1 MKYNSLLSISLAI
14 LFLISIFSVIIS
26 NDELLEANLNSISND
41 TIQYT
46 DNHTILEI
54 GPSSRKAIL
63 ELPGGHNVSHKLPLV
78 VALHGYTSSGLG
90 VSGFFDLIDSVHEN
104 GHLLLRPDGTIS
116 ATGQRFWNATDA
128 CCNIWGQEVDDVS
141 WLTSLI
147 NEAITYHGADPE
159 GIIIVGYSNG
169 GFMAH
174 RMACERGDM
183 LRSIISLAGAT
194 HYDFNDCP
202 NTGYPNVLQIHGTSD
217 SVIFYDGGTIL
228 GDNYPAASQT
238 VFSWANRS
246 GCDLTYTEINQL
258 DLISPRGVN
267 DTNEYEHLNCS
278 SGNRVSLWEIPNGSH
293 YPQVSSSSDDDFPS
307 TILDWG
313 LTGYFPDSD
322 ADGVRDNLDAFPNN
336 PLETSDS
343 DGDGV
348 GDNADQFPLNPNE
361 IIDSDGDGVGDNAD
375 QFPLNPNEIID
386 SDGDG
391 VGDNSDIFPEN
402 PYEQIDSD
410 GDGVGDN
417 SDIFPNDSTEWQ
429 DTDSDGIGDNSDV
442 FPNDSTE
449 WLDTD
454 RDGVG
459 DNADQFPLN
468 PNEIIDSDGDGV
480 GDNSDIFPENPYEQ
494 IDSDGDGIGDN
505 SDVFPH
511 DSNETLDS
519 DADGLGDNS
528 DIFPYNPYEQIDS
541 DGDGVGDNSDVFPY
555 NSNETLDSD
564 GDGVGDNSDVF
575 PYNSNETLDSDGD
588 GIGDNSD
595 IFPNDSTEWLD
606 TDADG
611 IGDNSD
617 VFPFDSS
624 EYLDFDNDGIGDNSD
639 IFPDDPNEY
648 VDSDGDGVGDNS
660 DAFPNDSS
668 EDSDTDGDGVGDNSD
683 FYPGDSTRSIEEK
696 SNPLNIIF
704 IMLFLSLILYI
715 TTNSPSNNN
724 LSNDLLFTEEE

>member
-1 MKYNSLLSISLAI
+1 MKYNSLLSISLVV

-26 NDELLEANLNSISND
+26 NDEPLEANLNSISND

-174 RMACERGDM
+174 RMACEKGDM

-217 SVIFYDGGTIL
+217 SVIFYDGGAIL

-293 YPQVSSSSDDDFPS
+293 YPQLSSSSDDDFPS

-348 GDNADQFPLNPNE
+348 GDNT
-361 IIDSDGDGVGDNAD
+361 D

-402 PYEQIDSD
+402 PHEQIDSD
-410 GDGVGDN
+410 GDGV
-417 SDIFPNDSTEWQ
+417 
-429 DTDSDGIGDNSDV
+429 
-442 FPNDSTE
+442 
-449 WLDTD
+449 
-454 RDGVG
+454 
-459 DNADQFPLN
+459 
-468 PNEIIDSDGDGV
+468 
-480 GDNSDIFPENPYEQ
+480 
-494 IDSDGDGIGDN
+494 GDN

-519 DADGLGDNS
+519 DADGSGDNS

-541 DGDGVGDNSDVFPY
+541 DADGVGDNSDVFPY
-555 NSNETLDSD
+555 NPNETLDSD
-564 GDGVGDNSDVF
+564 GDGVGDNLDIF

-639 IFPDDPNEY
+639 IFPDDPNEH

>member
-1 MKYNSLLSISLAI
+1 MKYNSLLSISLVI

-26 NDELLEANLNSISND
+26 NDEPLEANLNSISND

-63 ELPGGHNVSHKLPLV
+63 ELPGGHNISHKLPLV

-217 SVIFYDGGTIL
+217 SVIFYDGGAIL

-293 YPQVSSSSDDDFPS
+293 YPQLSSSSDDDFPS

-348 GDNADQFPLNPNE
+348 GDNT
-361 IIDSDGDGVGDNAD
+361 D

-402 PYEQIDSD
+402 PHEQIDSD

-449 WLDTD
+449 WIDTD

-480 GDNSDIFPENPYEQ
+480 GDNSDIFPENPHEQ
-494 IDSDGDGIGDN
+494 IDSDGDGVGDN

-519 DADGLGDNS
+519 DADGSGDNS

-541 DGDGVGDNSDVFPY
+541 DADGVGDNSDVFPY
-555 NSNETLDSD
+555 NPNETLDSD
-564 GDGVGDNSDVF
+564 GDGVGDNLDIF

-639 IFPDDPNEY
+639 IFPDDPNEH

>member
-1 MKYNSLLSISLAI
+1 MKYNSLLSISLVI

-26 NDELLEANLNSISND
+26 NDEPLEANLNSISND

-54 GPSSRKAIL
+54 GPTSRKAIL

-90 VSGFFDLIDSVHEN
+90 VSGFFDLIDSIHEN

-217 SVIFYDGGTIL
+217 SVIFYDGGAIL

-293 YPQVSSSSDDDFPS
+293 YPQLSSSSDDDFPS

-361 IIDSDGDGVGDNAD
+361 IIDSDGDGVGDN
-375 QFPLNPNEIID
+375 
-386 SDGDG
+386 
-391 VGDNSDIFPEN
+391 SDIFPE
-402 PYEQIDSD
+402 
-410 GDGVGDN
+410 
-417 SDIFPNDSTEWQ
+417 
-429 DTDSDGIGDNSDV
+429 
-442 FPNDSTE
+442 
-449 WLDTD
+449 
-454 RDGVG
+454 
-459 DNADQFPLN
+459 
-468 PNEIIDSDGDGV
+468 
-480 GDNSDIFPENPYEQ
+480 
-494 IDSDGDGIGDN
+494 
-505 SDVFPH
+505 
-511 DSNETLDS
+511 
-519 DADGLGDNS
+519 
-528 DIFPYNPYEQIDS
+528 NPYEQIDS

-564 GDGVGDNSDVF
+564 
-575 PYNSNETLDSDGD
+575 SDGK
-588 GIGDNSD
+588 GDNSD

-606 TDADG
+606 TDGDG

-639 IFPDDPNEY
+639 IFPDDPNEH

-715 TTNSPSNNN
+715 NTNSPSNNN
-724 LSNDLLFTEEE
+724 LSKDLLFTEEE

>member
-1 MKYNSLLSISLAI
+1 MKYNSLLSISLVI

-26 NDELLEANLNSISND
+26 NDEPLEANLNSISND

-217 SVIFYDGGTIL
+217 SVIFYDGGAIL

-293 YPQVSSSSDDDFPS
+293 YPQLSSSSDDDFPS

-361 IIDSDGDGVGDNAD
+361 IIDSDGDGVGDN
-375 QFPLNPNEIID
+375 
-386 SDGDG
+386 
-391 VGDNSDIFPEN
+391 SDIFPEN
-402 PYEQIDSD
+402 PHEQIDSD

-480 GDNSDIFPENPYEQ
+480 GDNSDIFPENPHEQ
-494 IDSDGDGIGDN
+494 IDSDGDGVGDN

-519 DADGLGDNS
+519 DADGSGDNS

-541 DGDGVGDNSDVFPY
+541 DADGVGDNSDVFPY
-555 NSNETLDSD
+555 NPNETLDSD
-564 GDGVGDNSDVF
+564 GDGVGDNLDIF

-639 IFPDDPNEY
+639 IFPDDPNEH

>member
-1 MKYNSLLSISLAI
+1 MKYNSLLSISLVI

-26 NDELLEANLNSISND
+26 NDEPLEANLNSISND

-63 ELPGGHNVSHKLPLV
+63 ELPGGHNISHKLPLV

-217 SVIFYDGGTIL
+217 SVIFYDGGAIL

-293 YPQVSSSSDDDFPS
+293 YPQLSSSSDDDFPS

-361 IIDSDGDGVGDNAD
+361 IIDSDGDGVGDN
-375 QFPLNPNEIID
+375 
-386 SDGDG
+386 
-391 VGDNSDIFPEN
+391 SDIFPEN
-402 PYEQIDSD
+402 PHEQIDSD

-480 GDNSDIFPENPYEQ
+480 GDNSDIFPENPHEQ
-494 IDSDGDGIGDN
+494 IDSDGDGVGDN

-519 DADGLGDNS
+519 DADGSGDNS

-541 DGDGVGDNSDVFPY
+541 DADGVGDNSDVFPY
-555 NSNETLDSD
+555 NPNETLDSD
-564 GDGVGDNSDVF
+564 GDGVGDNSDIF

-639 IFPDDPNEY
+639 IFPDDPNEH

>member
-26 NDELLEANLNSISND
+26 NDEPLEANLNSISND

-278 SGNRVSLWEIPNGSH
+278 SGNRVSLWKIPNGSH
-293 YPQVSSSSDDDFPS
+293 YPQLSSSSDDDFPS

-402 PYEQIDSD
+402 PHEQIDSD

-639 IFPDDPNEY
+639 IFPDDPNEH

>member
-1 MKYNSLLSISLAI
+1 MKYNSLLSISLVI

-26 NDELLEANLNSISND
+26 NDEPLEANLNSISND

-217 SVIFYDGGTIL
+217 SVIFYDGGAIL

-293 YPQVSSSSDDDFPS
+293 YPQLSSSSDDDFPS

-361 IIDSDGDGVGDNAD
+361 IIDSDGDGVGDN
-375 QFPLNPNEIID
+375 
-386 SDGDG
+386 
-391 VGDNSDIFPEN
+391 SDIFPEN
-402 PYEQIDSD
+402 PHEQIDSD

-480 GDNSDIFPENPYEQ
+480 GDNSDIFPENPHEQ

-505 SDVFPH
+505 SDVFPQ

-519 DADGLGDNS
+519 DADGSGDNS

-541 DGDGVGDNSDVFPY
+541 DADGVGDNSDVFPY
-555 NSNETLDSD
+555 NPNETLDSD
-564 GDGVGDNSDVF
+564 ADGVGDNSDVF

-639 IFPDDPNEY
+639 IFPDDPNEH

>member
-1 MKYNSLLSISLAI
+1 MRYNSLLSISLVI

-26 NDELLEANLNSISND
+26 NDEPLEANLNSISND

-217 SVIFYDGGTIL
+217 SVIFYNGGAIL

-293 YPQVSSSSDDDFPS
+293 YPQLSSSSDDDFPS

-361 IIDSDGDGVGDNAD
+361 IIDSDGDGVGDN
-375 QFPLNPNEIID
+375 
-386 SDGDG
+386 
-391 VGDNSDIFPEN
+391 SDIFPEN
-402 PYEQIDSD
+402 PSEQIDSD

-575 PYNSNETLDSDGD
+575 PYNSNETSDSDGD

-639 IFPDDPNEY
+639 IFPNDPNEH

>member
-1 MKYNSLLSISLAI
+1 MKYNSLLSISLVI

-26 NDELLEANLNSISND
+26 NDEPLEANLNSISND

-217 SVIFYDGGTIL
+217 SVIFYDGGAIL

-293 YPQVSSSSDDDFPS
+293 YPQLSSSSDDDFPS

-361 IIDSDGDGVGDNAD
+361 IIDSDGDGVGDN
-375 QFPLNPNEIID
+375 
-386 SDGDG
+386 
-391 VGDNSDIFPEN
+391 SDIFPEN
-402 PYEQIDSD
+402 PHEQIDSD
-410 GDGVGDN
+410 GDGV
-417 SDIFPNDSTEWQ
+417 
-429 DTDSDGIGDNSDV
+429 
-442 FPNDSTE
+442 
-449 WLDTD
+449 
-454 RDGVG
+454 
-459 DNADQFPLN
+459 
-468 PNEIIDSDGDGV
+468 
-480 GDNSDIFPENPYEQ
+480 
-494 IDSDGDGIGDN
+494 GDN

-519 DADGLGDNS
+519 DADGSGDNS

-541 DGDGVGDNSDVFPY
+541 DADGVGDNSDVFPY

-564 GDGVGDNSDVF
+564 GDGVGDNSDIF

>member
-1 MKYNSLLSISLAI
+1 MKHNSLLSISLVI

-26 NDELLEANLNSISND
+26 NDEPLEANLNSISND

-217 SVIFYDGGTIL
+217 SVIFYDGGAIL

-293 YPQVSSSSDDDFPS
+293 YPQLSSSSDDDFPS

-361 IIDSDGDGVGDNAD
+361 IIDSDGDGVGDN
-375 QFPLNPNEIID
+375 
-386 SDGDG
+386 
-391 VGDNSDIFPEN
+391 SDIFPEN
-402 PYEQIDSD
+402 PHEQIDSD

-480 GDNSDIFPENPYEQ
+480 GDNSDIFPENPHEQ
-494 IDSDGDGIGDN
+494 IDSDGDGVGDN

-519 DADGLGDNS
+519 DADGSGDNS

-564 GDGVGDNSDVF
+564 ADGVGDNSDIF

>member
-1 MKYNSLLSISLAI
+1 MKYNSLLSISLVI

-26 NDELLEANLNSISND
+26 NDEPLEANLNSISND

-217 SVIFYDGGTIL
+217 SVIFYDGGAIL

-293 YPQVSSSSDDDFPS
+293 YPQLSSSSDDDFPS

-361 IIDSDGDGVGDNAD
+361 IIDSDGDGVGDN
-375 QFPLNPNEIID
+375 
-386 SDGDG
+386 
-391 VGDNSDIFPEN
+391 SDIFPEN
-402 PYEQIDSD
+402 PHEQIDSD

-449 WLDTD
+449 WIDTD

-480 GDNSDIFPENPYEQ
+480 GDNSDIFPENPHEQ
-494 IDSDGDGIGDN
+494 IDSDGDGVGDN

-519 DADGLGDNS
+519 DADGSGDNS

-639 IFPDDPNEY
+639 IFPDDPNEH

-660 DAFPNDSS
+660 DAFPDDSS

>member
-1 MKYNSLLSISLAI
+1 MKYNSLLSISLVI

-26 NDELLEANLNSISND
+26 NDEPLEANLNSISND

-217 SVIFYDGGTIL
+217 SVIFYDGGAIL

-293 YPQVSSSSDDDFPS
+293 YPQLSSSSDDDFPS

-348 GDNADQFPLNPNE
+348 GDNT
-361 IIDSDGDGVGDNAD
+361 D

-402 PYEQIDSD
+402 PHEQIDSD

-417 SDIFPNDSTEWQ
+417 SD
-429 DTDSDGIGDNSDV
+429 V
-442 FPNDSTE
+442 FP
-449 WLDTD
+449 
-454 RDGVG
+454 
-459 DNADQFPLN
+459 Q
-468 PNEIIDSDGDGV
+468 
-480 GDNSDIFPENPYEQ
+480 
-494 IDSDGDGIGDN
+494 
-505 SDVFPH
+505 

-519 DADGLGDNS
+519 DADGSGDNS

-541 DGDGVGDNSDVFPY
+541 DADGVGDNSDVFPY
-555 NSNETLDSD
+555 NPNETLDSD
-564 GDGVGDNSDVF
+564 GDGVGDNLDIF

-639 IFPDDPNEY
+639 IFPDDPNEH

-704 IMLFLSLILYI
+704 ILLFLSLILYI

>member
-1 MKYNSLLSISLAI
+1 MKYNSLLSISLVI

-26 NDELLEANLNSISND
+26 NDEPLEANLNSISND

-217 SVIFYDGGTIL
+217 SVIFYDGGAIL

-293 YPQVSSSSDDDFPS
+293 YPQLSSSSDDDFPS

-361 IIDSDGDGVGDNAD
+361 IIDSDGDGVGDN
-375 QFPLNPNEIID
+375 
-386 SDGDG
+386 
-391 VGDNSDIFPEN
+391 SDIFPEN
-402 PYEQIDSD
+402 PHEQIDSD

-494 IDSDGDGIGDN
+494 IDSDGDGVGDN

-519 DADGLGDNS
+519 DADGSGDNS

-541 DGDGVGDNSDVFPY
+541 DADGVGDNSDVFPY
-555 NSNETLDSD
+555 NPNETLDSD

-639 IFPDDPNEY
+639 IFPDDPNEH

>member
-1 MKYNSLLSISLAI
+1 MKYNSLLSISLVI

-26 NDELLEANLNSISND
+26 NDEPLEANLNSISND

-217 SVIFYDGGTIL
+217 SVIFYDGGAIL

-293 YPQVSSSSDDDFPS
+293 YPQLSSSSDDDFPS

-348 GDNADQFPLNPNE
+348 GDNT
-361 IIDSDGDGVGDNAD
+361 D

-402 PYEQIDSD
+402 PHEQIDSD

-505 SDVFPH
+505 SDVFPQ

-519 DADGLGDNS
+519 DADGSGDNS

-541 DGDGVGDNSDVFPY
+541 DADGVGDNSDVFPY
-555 NSNETLDSD
+555 NPNETLDSD
-564 GDGVGDNSDVF
+564 ADGVGDNSDVF

-606 TDADG
+606 SDADG

-639 IFPDDPNEY
+639 IFPDDPNEH

-660 DAFPNDSS
+660 DAFPDDSS

>member
-1 MKYNSLLSISLAI
+1 MKYNSLLSISLVI

-26 NDELLEANLNSISND
+26 NDEPLEANLNSISND

-54 GPSSRKAIL
+54 GPTSRKAIL

-90 VSGFFDLIDSVHEN
+90 VSGFFDLIDSIHEN

-217 SVIFYDGGTIL
+217 SVIFYEGGAIL

-293 YPQVSSSSDDDFPS
+293 YPQLSSSSDDDFPS

-361 IIDSDGDGVGDNAD
+361 IIDSDGDGVGDN
-375 QFPLNPNEIID
+375 
-386 SDGDG
+386 
-391 VGDNSDIFPEN
+391 SDIFPE
-402 PYEQIDSD
+402 
-410 GDGVGDN
+410 
-417 SDIFPNDSTEWQ
+417 
-429 DTDSDGIGDNSDV
+429 
-442 FPNDSTE
+442 
-449 WLDTD
+449 
-454 RDGVG
+454 
-459 DNADQFPLN
+459 
-468 PNEIIDSDGDGV
+468 
-480 GDNSDIFPENPYEQ
+480 
-494 IDSDGDGIGDN
+494 
-505 SDVFPH
+505 
-511 DSNETLDS
+511 
-519 DADGLGDNS
+519 
-528 DIFPYNPYEQIDS
+528 NPYEQIDS

-595 IFPNDSTEWLD
+595 IFPNDSTESLD
-606 TDADG
+606 TDGDG

-624 EYLDFDNDGIGDNSD
+624 EYLDFDNDGVGDNSD
-639 IFPDDPNEY
+639 IFPDDPNEH

-660 DAFPNDSS
+660 DAFPYDSS

-683 FYPGDSTRSIEEK
+683 FYPGDSTRSVEEK

-704 IMLFLSLILYI
+704 IMLFISLILYF
-715 TTNSPSNNN
+715 TTNSSSKNT
-724 LSNDLLFTEEE
+724 LSKDLLFAEEE

>member
-1 MKYNSLLSISLAI
+1 MKYNSLLSISLVI

-26 NDELLEANLNSISND
+26 NDEPLEANLNSISND

-128 CCNIWGQEVDDVS
+128 CCNIWEQEVDDVS

-217 SVIFYDGGTIL
+217 SVIFYDGGAIL

-293 YPQVSSSSDDDFPS
+293 YPQLSSSSDDDFPS

-361 IIDSDGDGVGDNAD
+361 IIDSDGDGVGDN
-375 QFPLNPNEIID
+375 
-386 SDGDG
+386 
-391 VGDNSDIFPEN
+391 SDIFPEN
-402 PYEQIDSD
+402 PHEQIDSD

-505 SDVFPH
+505 SDVFPQ

-519 DADGLGDNS
+519 DADGSGDNS

-541 DGDGVGDNSDVFPY
+541 DADGVGDNSDVFPY
-555 NSNETLDSD
+555 NPNETLDSD
-564 GDGVGDNSDVF
+564 ADGVGDNSDVF

-639 IFPDDPNEY
+639 IFPDDPNEH

>member
-1 MKYNSLLSISLAI
+1 MKYNSLLSISLVI

-26 NDELLEANLNSISND
+26 NDEPLEANLNSISND

-217 SVIFYDGGTIL
+217 SVIFYDGGAIL

-293 YPQVSSSSDDDFPS
+293 YPQLSSSSDDDFPS

-361 IIDSDGDGVGDNAD
+361 IIDSDGDGVGDN
-375 QFPLNPNEIID
+375 
-386 SDGDG
+386 
-391 VGDNSDIFPEN
+391 SDIFPEN
-402 PYEQIDSD
+402 PHEQIDSD

-480 GDNSDIFPENPYEQ
+480 GDNSDIFPENPHEQ
-494 IDSDGDGIGDN
+494 IDSDGDGVGDN

-519 DADGLGDNS
+519 DADGSGDNS

-541 DGDGVGDNSDVFPY
+541 DADGVGDNSDVFPY
-555 NSNETLDSD
+555 NPNETLDSD
-564 GDGVGDNSDVF
+564 GDGVGDNLDIF

-639 IFPDDPNEY
+639 IFPDDPNEH

-660 DAFPNDSS
+660 DAFPDDSS

>member
-1 MKYNSLLSISLAI
+1 MKYNSLLSISLVI

-26 NDELLEANLNSISND
+26 NDEPLEANLNSISND

-54 GPSSRKAIL
+54 GPTSRKAIL

-90 VSGFFDLIDSVHEN
+90 VSGFFDLVDSIHEN

-217 SVIFYDGGTIL
+217 SVIFYEGGAIL

-293 YPQVSSSSDDDFPS
+293 YPQLSSSSDDDFPS

-361 IIDSDGDGVGDNAD
+361 IIDSDGDGVGDN
-375 QFPLNPNEIID
+375 
-386 SDGDG
+386 
-391 VGDNSDIFPEN
+391 SDIFPEN

-417 SDIFPNDSTEWQ
+417 SDI
-429 DTDSDGIGDNSDV
+429 
-442 FPNDSTE
+442 
-449 WLDTD
+449 
-454 RDGVG
+454 
-459 DNADQFPLN
+459 
-468 PNEIIDSDGDGV
+468 
-480 GDNSDIFPENPYEQ
+480 
-494 IDSDGDGIGDN
+494 
-505 SDVFPH
+505 FPH

-595 IFPNDSTEWLD
+595 IFPNDSTESLD
-606 TDADG
+606 TDGDG

-624 EYLDFDNDGIGDNSD
+624 EYLDFDNDGVGDNSD
-639 IFPDDPNEY
+639 IFPDDPNEH

-660 DAFPNDSS
+660 DAFPYDSS

-683 FYPGDSTRSIEEK
+683 FYPGDSTKSVEEK
-696 SNPLNIIF
+696 LNPLNIIF
-704 IMLFLSLILYI
+704 IMLFISLILYFS
-715 TTNSPSNNN
+715 TNSPSNNT
-724 LSNDLLFTEEE
+724 LSKDLLSAEEE

>member
-1 MKYNSLLSISLAI
+1 MKYNSLLSISLVI

-26 NDELLEANLNSISND
+26 NDEPLEANLNSISND

-63 ELPGGHNVSHKLPLV
+63 ELPGGHNISHKLPLV

-217 SVIFYDGGTIL
+217 SVIFYDGGAIL

-293 YPQVSSSSDDDFPS
+293 YPQLSSSSDDDFPS

-348 GDNADQFPLNPNE
+348 GDNT
-361 IIDSDGDGVGDNAD
+361 D

-402 PYEQIDSD
+402 PHEQIDSD
-410 GDGVGDN
+410 GDGV
-417 SDIFPNDSTEWQ
+417 
-429 DTDSDGIGDNSDV
+429 
-442 FPNDSTE
+442 
-449 WLDTD
+449 
-454 RDGVG
+454 
-459 DNADQFPLN
+459 
-468 PNEIIDSDGDGV
+468 
-480 GDNSDIFPENPYEQ
+480 
-494 IDSDGDGIGDN
+494 GDN

-519 DADGLGDNS
+519 DADGSGDNS

-541 DGDGVGDNSDVFPY
+541 DADGVGDNSDVFPY
-555 NSNETLDSD
+555 NPNETLDSD
-564 GDGVGDNSDVF
+564 GDGVGDNLDIF

-639 IFPDDPNEY
+639 IFPDDPNEH

>member
-1 MKYNSLLSISLAI
+1 MKYNSLLSISLVI

-26 NDELLEANLNSISND
+26 NDEPLEANLNSISND

-54 GPSSRKAIL
+54 GPTSRKAIL

-90 VSGFFDLIDSVHEN
+90 VSGFFDLIDSIHEN

-217 SVIFYDGGTIL
+217 SVIFYEGGAIL

-293 YPQVSSSSDDDFPS
+293 YPQLSSSSDDDFPS

-348 GDNADQFPLNPNE
+348 GDNT
-361 IIDSDGDGVGDNAD
+361 D

-402 PYEQIDSD
+402 PHEQIDSD
-410 GDGVGDN
+410 GDGV
-417 SDIFPNDSTEWQ
+417 
-429 DTDSDGIGDNSDV
+429 
-442 FPNDSTE
+442 
-449 WLDTD
+449 
-454 RDGVG
+454 
-459 DNADQFPLN
+459 
-468 PNEIIDSDGDGV
+468 
-480 GDNSDIFPENPYEQ
+480 
-494 IDSDGDGIGDN
+494 GDN

-519 DADGLGDNS
+519 DADGSGDNS

-541 DGDGVGDNSDVFPY
+541 DTDGVGDNSDVFPY
-555 NSNETLDSD
+555 NPNETLDSD
-564 GDGVGDNSDVF
+564 GDGVGDNLDIF

-606 TDADG
+606 SDADG

-639 IFPDDPNEY
+639 IFPDDPNEH

-704 IMLFLSLILYI
+704 ILLFLSLILYI

>member
-1 MKYNSLLSISLAI
+1 MKYNSLLSISLVI

-26 NDELLEANLNSISND
+26 NDEPLEANLNSISND

-217 SVIFYDGGTIL
+217 SVIFYDGGAIL

-293 YPQVSSSSDDDFPS
+293 YPQLSSSSDDDFPS

-361 IIDSDGDGVGDNAD
+361 IIDSDGDGVGDN
-375 QFPLNPNEIID
+375 
-386 SDGDG
+386 
-391 VGDNSDIFPEN
+391 SDIFPEN
-402 PYEQIDSD
+402 PSEQIDSD

-480 GDNSDIFPENPYEQ
+480 GDNSDIFPENPSEQ
-494 IDSDGDGIGDN
+494 IDSDGDGVGDN

-519 DADGLGDNS
+519 DADGSGDNS

-541 DGDGVGDNSDVFPY
+541 DADGVGDNSDVFPY
-555 NSNETLDSD
+555 NPNETLDSD
-564 GDGVGDNSDVF
+564 ADGVGDNSDVF

-606 TDADG
+606 SDADG

-639 IFPDDPNEY
+639 IFPDDPNEH

>member
-1 MKYNSLLSISLAI
+1 MKYNSLLSISLVI

-26 NDELLEANLNSISND
+26 NDEPLEANLNSISND

-63 ELPGGHNVSHKLPLV
+63 ELPGGHNISHKLPLV

-217 SVIFYDGGTIL
+217 SVIFYDGGAIL

-293 YPQVSSSSDDDFPS
+293 YPQLSSSSDDDFPS

-348 GDNADQFPLNPNE
+348 GDNT
-361 IIDSDGDGVGDNAD
+361 D

-402 PYEQIDSD
+402 PHEQIDSD

-505 SDVFPH
+505 SDVFPQ

-519 DADGLGDNS
+519 DADGSGDNS

-541 DGDGVGDNSDVFPY
+541 DADGVGDNSDVFPY
-555 NSNETLDSD
+555 NPNETLDSD
-564 GDGVGDNSDVF
+564 GDGVGDNSDIF

-639 IFPDDPNEY
+639 IFPDDPNEH

-724 LSNDLLFTEEE
+724 LSNDSLFTEEE

>member
-1 MKYNSLLSISLAI
+1 MKYNSLLSISLVI

-26 NDELLEANLNSISND
+26 NDEPLEANLNSISND

-63 ELPGGHNVSHKLPLV
+63 ELPGGHNISHKLPLV

-217 SVIFYDGGTIL
+217 SVIFYDGGAIL

-293 YPQVSSSSDDDFPS
+293 YPQLSSSSDDDFPS

-361 IIDSDGDGVGDNAD
+361 IIDSDGDGVGDN
-375 QFPLNPNEIID
+375 
-386 SDGDG
+386 
-391 VGDNSDIFPEN
+391 SDIFPEN
-402 PYEQIDSD
+402 PHEQIDSD

-480 GDNSDIFPENPYEQ
+480 GDNSDIFPENPHEQ
-494 IDSDGDGIGDN
+494 IDSDGDGVGDN

-519 DADGLGDNS
+519 DADGSGDNS

-541 DGDGVGDNSDVFPY
+541 DADGVGDNSDVFPY
-555 NSNETLDSD
+555 NPNETLDSD
-564 GDGVGDNSDVF
+564 GDGVGDNLDIF

-639 IFPDDPNEY
+639 IFPDDPNEH

-704 IMLFLSLILYI
+704 ILLFLSLILYI

>member
-1 MKYNSLLSISLAI
+1 MKYNSLLSISLVI

-26 NDELLEANLNSISND
+26 NDEPLEANLNSISND

-217 SVIFYDGGTIL
+217 SVIFYDGGAIL

-293 YPQVSSSSDDDFPS
+293 YPQLSSSSDDDFPS

-361 IIDSDGDGVGDNAD
+361 IIDSDGDGVGDN
-375 QFPLNPNEIID
+375 
-386 SDGDG
+386 
-391 VGDNSDIFPEN
+391 SDIFPEN
-402 PYEQIDSD
+402 PHEQIDSD

-480 GDNSDIFPENPYEQ
+480 GDNSDIFPENPHEQ
-494 IDSDGDGIGDN
+494 IDSDGDGVGDN

-519 DADGLGDNS
+519 DADGSGDNS

-555 NSNETLDSD
+555 NPNETLDSD
-564 GDGVGDNSDVF
+564 GDGVGDNSDIF

-639 IFPDDPNEY
+639 IFPDDPNEH

-660 DAFPNDSS
+660 DAFPDDSS

>member
-1 MKYNSLLSISLAI
+1 MKYNSLLSISLVI

-26 NDELLEANLNSISND
+26 NDEPLEANLNSISND

-174 RMACERGDM
+174 RMACERGYM

-217 SVIFYDGGTIL
+217 SVIFFDGGTIL

-293 YPQVSSSSDDDFPS
+293 YPQLSSSSDDDFPS

-361 IIDSDGDGVGDNAD
+361 IIDSDGDGVGDN
-375 QFPLNPNEIID
+375 
-386 SDGDG
+386 
-391 VGDNSDIFPEN
+391 SDIFPEN
-402 PYEQIDSD
+402 PHEQIDSD

-480 GDNSDIFPENPYEQ
+480 GDNSDIFPENPYER
-494 IDSDGDGIGDN
+494 IDSDGDGVGDN

-511 DSNETLDS
+511 DSNETLHS
-519 DADGLGDNS
+519 DADGSGDNS

-555 NSNETLDSD
+555 NSNETLDSA

-595 IFPNDSTEWLD
+595 IFPNDSTESLD
-606 TDADG
+606 TDGDG

-639 IFPDDPNEY
+639 IFPDDPNEH

-668 EDSDTDGDGVGDNSD
+668 ENSDTDGDGVGDNSD

-696 SNPLNIIF
+696 SNSLNIIF

-724 LSNDLLFTEEE
+724 LSNDLLFIEEE

>member
-1 MKYNSLLSISLAI
+1 MKYNSLLSISLVV

-26 NDELLEANLNSISND
+26 NDEPLEANLNSISND

-217 SVIFYDGGTIL
+217 SVIFYDGGAIL

-293 YPQVSSSSDDDFPS
+293 YPQLSSSSDDDFPS

-361 IIDSDGDGVGDNAD
+361 IIDSDGDGVGDN
-375 QFPLNPNEIID
+375 
-386 SDGDG
+386 
-391 VGDNSDIFPEN
+391 SDIFPEN
-402 PYEQIDSD
+402 PHEQIDSD

-480 GDNSDIFPENPYEQ
+480 GDNSDIFPENPHEQ
-494 IDSDGDGIGDN
+494 IDSDGDGVGDN

-519 DADGLGDNS
+519 DADGSGDNS

-541 DGDGVGDNSDVFPY
+541 DADGVGDNSDVFPY
-555 NSNETLDSD
+555 NPNETLDSD
-564 GDGVGDNSDVF
+564 DDGVGDNSDVF

-639 IFPDDPNEY
+639 IFPDDPNEH

-704 IMLFLSLILYI
+704 ILLFLSLILYI

>member
-1 MKYNSLLSISLAI
+1 MKYNSLLSISLVI

-26 NDELLEANLNSISND
+26 NDEPLEANLNSISND

-217 SVIFYDGGTIL
+217 SVIFYDGGAIL

-293 YPQVSSSSDDDFPS
+293 YPQLSSSSDDDFPS

-348 GDNADQFPLNPNE
+348 GDNT
-361 IIDSDGDGVGDNAD
+361 D

-402 PYEQIDSD
+402 PHEQIDSD

-480 GDNSDIFPENPYEQ
+480 GDNSDIFPENPHEQ
-494 IDSDGDGIGDN
+494 IDSDGDGVGDN

-519 DADGLGDNS
+519 DADGSGDNS

-541 DGDGVGDNSDVFPY
+541 DADGVGDNSDVFPY
-555 NSNETLDSD
+555 NPNETLDSD
-564 GDGVGDNSDVF
+564 ADGVGDNSDVF

-606 TDADG
+606 SDADG

-639 IFPDDPNEY
+639 IFPDDPNEH

-704 IMLFLSLILYI
+704 ILLFLSLILYI

>member
-1 MKYNSLLSISLAI
+1 MKYNSLLSISLVI

-26 NDELLEANLNSISND
+26 NDEPLEANLNSISND

-54 GPSSRKAIL
+54 GPTSRKAIL

-90 VSGFFDLIDSVHEN
+90 VSGFFDLIDSIHEN

-217 SVIFYDGGTIL
+217 SVIFYEGGAIL

-293 YPQVSSSSDDDFPS
+293 YPQLSSSSDDDFPS

-322 ADGVRDNLDAFPNN
+322 ADGVRDNLDTFPNN
-336 PLETSDS
+336 PLETS
-343 DGDGV
+343 
-348 GDNADQFPLNPNE
+348 
-361 IIDSDGDGVGDNAD
+361 DSDGDGVGDNAD

-429 DTDSDGIGDNSDV
+429 DTDSDGIGDNSDI

-494 IDSDGDGIGDN
+494 IDSDGDGVGDN
-505 SDVFPH
+505 SDIFPH

-595 IFPNDSTEWLD
+595 IFPNDSTESLD
-606 TDADG
+606 TDGDG

-624 EYLDFDNDGIGDNSD
+624 EYLDFDNDGVGDNSD
-639 IFPDDPNEY
+639 IFPDDPNEH

-660 DAFPNDSS
+660 DAFPYDSS

-683 FYPGDSTRSIEEK
+683 FYPGDSTRSVEEK

-704 IMLFLSLILYI
+704 IMLFISLILYFS
-715 TTNSPSNNN
+715 TNSPSNNT
-724 LSNDLLFTEEE
+724 LSKDLLFAEEE

>member
-1 MKYNSLLSISLAI
+1 MKYNSLLSISLVI

-26 NDELLEANLNSISND
+26 NDEPLEANLNSISND

-217 SVIFYDGGTIL
+217 SVIFYDGGAIL

-293 YPQVSSSSDDDFPS
+293 YPQLSSSSDDDFPS

-348 GDNADQFPLNPNE
+348 GDNT
-361 IIDSDGDGVGDNAD
+361 D

-402 PYEQIDSD
+402 PHEQIDSD

-417 SDIFPNDSTEWQ
+417 SD
-429 DTDSDGIGDNSDV
+429 V
-442 FPNDSTE
+442 FP
-449 WLDTD
+449 
-454 RDGVG
+454 
-459 DNADQFPLN
+459 Q
-468 PNEIIDSDGDGV
+468 
-480 GDNSDIFPENPYEQ
+480 
-494 IDSDGDGIGDN
+494 
-505 SDVFPH
+505 

-519 DADGLGDNS
+519 DADGSGDNS

-541 DGDGVGDNSDVFPY
+541 DADGVGDNSDVFPY
-555 NSNETLDSD
+555 NPNETLDSD
-564 GDGVGDNSDVF
+564 ADGVGDNSDVF

>member
-1 MKYNSLLSISLAI
+1 MKYNSLLSISLVI

-26 NDELLEANLNSISND
+26 NDDPLEANLNSISND
-41 TIQYT
+41 TFQYT

-63 ELPGGHNVSHKLPLV
+63 ELPGGHNVSNKLPLV

-159 GIIIVGYSNG
+159 GIILVGYSNG

-217 SVIFYDGGTIL
+217 SVIFYDGGAIL

-246 GCDLTYTEINQL
+246 GCNLTYTQINQL

-293 YPQVSSSSDDDFPS
+293 YPQLSSSSNDDFPS

-343 DGDGV
+343 DGDGI
-348 GDNADQFPLNPNE
+348 GDNSDVFPY
-361 IIDSDGDGVGDNAD
+361 DSTEWLDADGDGIGDNSD
-375 QFPLNPNEIID
+375 DFPYDSTEWLDTDID
-386 SDGDG
+386 GI
-391 VGDNSDIFPEN
+391 GDNSDIFP
-402 PYEQIDSD
+402 Y
-410 GDGVGDN
+410 
-417 SDIFPNDSTEWQ
+417 DSTEWQ

-442 FPNDSTE
+442 FPNVSTE

-468 PNEIIDSDGDGV
+468 PNEIIDSDGDGI

-494 IDSDGDGIGDN
+494 IDSDGDGVGDN
-505 SDVFPH
+505 SDIFPH

-588 GIGDNSD
+588 GKGDNSD

-606 TDADG
+606 TDGDG

-639 IFPDDPNEY
+639 IFPDDPNEH
-648 VDSDGDGVGDNS
+648 VDSDGDGVGDKS

-696 SNPLNIIF
+696 PNPLNIIF

-724 LSNDLLFTEEE
+724 LSNDLFFTEEE

>member
-1 MKYNSLLSISLAI
+1 MKYNSLLSISLVI

-26 NDELLEANLNSISND
+26 NDEPLEANLNSISND

-217 SVIFYDGGTIL
+217 SVIFYDGGAIL

-293 YPQVSSSSDDDFPS
+293 YPQLSSSSDDDFPS

-361 IIDSDGDGVGDNAD
+361 IIDSDGDGVGDN
-375 QFPLNPNEIID
+375 
-386 SDGDG
+386 
-391 VGDNSDIFPEN
+391 SDIFPEN
-402 PYEQIDSD
+402 PHEQIDSD

-480 GDNSDIFPENPYEQ
+480 GDNSDIFPENPHEQ
-494 IDSDGDGIGDN
+494 IDSDGDGVGDN

-519 DADGLGDNS
+519 DADGSGDNS

-624 EYLDFDNDGIGDNSD
+624 EYLDFDNDGVGDNSD
-639 IFPDDPNEY
+639 IFPDDPNEH

>member
-1 MKYNSLLSISLAI
+1 MKYNSLLSISLVI

-26 NDELLEANLNSISND
+26 NDEPLEANLNSISND

-54 GPSSRKAIL
+54 GPTSRKAIL

-90 VSGFFDLIDSVHEN
+90 VSGFFDLIDSIHEN

-217 SVIFYDGGTIL
+217 SVIFYEGGAIL

-293 YPQVSSSSDDDFPS
+293 YPQLSSSSDDDFPS

-336 PLETSDS
+336 PLETS
-343 DGDGV
+343 
-348 GDNADQFPLNPNE
+348 
-361 IIDSDGDGVGDNAD
+361 DSDGDGVGDNAD

-429 DTDSDGIGDNSDV
+429 DTDSDGIGDNSDI

-494 IDSDGDGIGDN
+494 IDSDGDGVGDN

-511 DSNETLDS
+511 DSNEILDS

-595 IFPNDSTEWLD
+595 IFPNDSTESLD
-606 TDADG
+606 TDGDG

-624 EYLDFDNDGIGDNSD
+624 EYLDFDNDGVGDNSD
-639 IFPDDPNEY
+639 IFPDDPNEH

-660 DAFPNDSS
+660 DAFPYDSS

-683 FYPGDSTRSIEEK
+683 FYPGDSTRSVEEK

-704 IMLFLSLILYI
+704 IMLFISLILYFS
-715 TTNSPSNNN
+715 TNSPSNNT
-724 LSNDLLFTEEE
+724 LSKDLLSAEEE

>member
-1 MKYNSLLSISLAI
+1 MKYNSLLSISLVI

-26 NDELLEANLNSISND
+26 NDEPLEANLNSISND

-54 GPSSRKAIL
+54 GPTSRKAIL

-90 VSGFFDLIDSVHEN
+90 VSGFFDLIDSIHEN

-217 SVIFYDGGTIL
+217 SVIFYDGGAIL

-293 YPQVSSSSDDDFPS
+293 YPQLSSSSDDDFPS

-361 IIDSDGDGVGDNAD
+361 IIDSDGDGVGDN
-375 QFPLNPNEIID
+375 
-386 SDGDG
+386 SDL
-391 VGDNSDIFPEN
+391 FPEN

-417 SDIFPNDSTEWQ
+417 SD
-429 DTDSDGIGDNSDV
+429 
-442 FPNDSTE
+442 
-449 WLDTD
+449 
-454 RDGVG
+454 
-459 DNADQFPLN
+459 
-468 PNEIIDSDGDGV
+468 
-480 GDNSDIFPENPYEQ
+480 
-494 IDSDGDGIGDN
+494 
-505 SDVFPH
+505 VFPH
-511 DSNETLDS
+511 DSNEILDS

-564 GDGVGDNSDVF
+564 GDGKGDNF
-575 PYNSNETLDSDGD
+575 
-588 GIGDNSD
+588 D

-606 TDADG
+606 TDGDG

-617 VFPFDSS
+617 VFPLDSS

-639 IFPDDPNEY
+639 IFPDDPNEH
-648 VDSDGDGVGDNS
+648 VDSDGDGIGDNS
-660 DAFPNDSS
+660 DVFPNDSS

-704 IMLFLSLILYI
+704 LMLFLSLILYI

>member
-1 MKYNSLLSISLAI
+1 MKYNSLLSISLVI

-26 NDELLEANLNSISND
+26 NDEPLEANLNSISND

-63 ELPGGHNVSHKLPLV
+63 ELPGGHNISHKLPLV

-90 VSGFFDLIDSVHEN
+90 VSGFFDLIDSIHEN

-267 DTNEYEHLNCS
+267 DTNEYEHLNCG

-293 YPQVSSSSDDDFPS
+293 YPQLSSSSDDDFPS

-348 GDNADQFPLNPNE
+348 GDNT
-361 IIDSDGDGVGDNAD
+361 D

-402 PYEQIDSD
+402 PHEQIDSD

-417 SDIFPNDSTEWQ
+417 SDI
-429 DTDSDGIGDNSDV
+429 
-442 FPNDSTE
+442 
-449 WLDTD
+449 
-454 RDGVG
+454 
-459 DNADQFPLN
+459 
-468 PNEIIDSDGDGV
+468 
-480 GDNSDIFPENPYEQ
+480 
-494 IDSDGDGIGDN
+494 
-505 SDVFPH
+505 FPH

-595 IFPNDSTEWLD
+595 IFPNDSTESLD
-606 TDADG
+606 TDGDG

-624 EYLDFDNDGIGDNSD
+624 EYLDFDNDGVGDNSD
-639 IFPDDPNEY
+639 IFPDDPNEH

-660 DAFPNDSS
+660 DAFPYDSS

-683 FYPGDSTRSIEEK
+683 FYPGDSTKSVEEK
-696 SNPLNIIF
+696 LNPLNIIF
-704 IMLFLSLILYI
+704 IMLFISLILYFS
-715 TTNSPSNNN
+715 TNSPSNNT
-724 LSNDLLFTEEE
+724 LSKDLLSAEEE

>member
-1 MKYNSLLSISLAI
+1 MKYNSLLSISLVI

-26 NDELLEANLNSISND
+26 NDEPLEANLNSISND

-217 SVIFYDGGTIL
+217 SVIFYDGGAIL

-293 YPQVSSSSDDDFPS
+293 YPQLSSSSDDDFPS

-348 GDNADQFPLNPNE
+348 GDNT
-361 IIDSDGDGVGDNAD
+361 D

-402 PYEQIDSD
+402 PHEQIDSD

-505 SDVFPH
+505 SDVFPQ

-519 DADGLGDNS
+519 DADGSGDNS

-541 DGDGVGDNSDVFPY
+541 DADGVGDNSDVFPY
-555 NSNETLDSD
+555 NPNETLDSD
-564 GDGVGDNSDVF
+564 ADGVGDNSDVF

-606 TDADG
+606 SDADG